1 MKRMKDGKE
10 ILISRKKEGRRKENI
25 ADKKKR
31 RQKKMN
37 QLWKPVLS
45 CVHKNWNIIVLFL
58 LLWETSLIKSSLRGK
73 IFVLAYNSK
82 L

>member
-10 ILISRKKEGRRKENI
+10 IPISRKKEGRRKENI
-25 ADKKKR
+25 ADKKAEENEPILEAGSQLCSHKLEYYGIISVAVGNFPD
-31 RQKKMN
+31 KK
-37 QLWKPVLS
+37 QLR
-45 CVHKNWNIIVLFL
+45 
-58 LLWETSLIKSSLRGK
+58 EK